1 MVIGVDINEANIG
14 QRVGVNQVAFA
25 VFKNL
30 VSVLPEGDKV
40 IALSKERPLPDMP
53 SSSEKLAYEIFGPK
67 RLWVLT
73 GLTKRLLFN
82 QPKIDVLFSPSHYTP
97 LLSRV
102 PSVIYLM
109 DLSYERFG
117 TEYFTSYDINQLKR
131 WTPLSCRKAKHI
143 ITISEFSK
151 KEIIDLYHVKPEK
164 ISVVY
169 PGFDREI
176 YHSKIP
182 KTKQLQV
189 RKKYGLRGKYFCY
202 VGTLQPRKNLLRL
215 VEAFAKLPNKEVK
228 LVIGGKKG
236 WLYDQIFDLVKKL
249 KLEERVIFLGFV
261 PNEDLPGLI
270 KGSIAY
276 VLPSLYE
283 GFGIPPVEAQAVGVP
298 VVVSA
303 VSSLP
308 EVVGASGIY
317 IQDPTDTDSIKKAL
331 VNAIGLR
338 KHEREA
344 IVEVGKE
351 NTKRFDW
358 EQSAK
363 KVHAILSTAAKG

>member
-1 MVIGVDINEANIG
+1 MVIGIDINEANIG
-14 QRVGVNQVAFA
+14 QRVGVNQVAYA
-25 VFKNL
+25 VFKSI
-30 VSVLPEGDKV
+30 VASLPEGDRA

-53 SSSEKLAYEIFGPK
+53 TESEKLKYEIFGPK

-73 GLTKRLLFN
+73 GLTKRLFLN
-82 QPKIDVLFSPSHYTP
+82 KPKIDVLFSPSHYTP
-97 LLSRV
+97 LLSIV

-117 TEYFTSYDINQLKR
+117 TEYFTTYDINQLKR

-143 ITISEFSK
+143 LTISEFSK
-151 KEIIDLYHVKPEK
+151 SEIVSLYKVKPEK
-164 ISVVY
+164 ITVVY
-169 PGFDREI
+169 PGFDRET

-189 RKKYGLRGKYFCY
+189 RRKYGLKGKYLCY
-202 VGTLQPRKNLLRL
+202 VGTLQPRKNLIKL
-215 VEAFAKLPNKEVK
+215 VEAFAKLENKQIK

-236 WLYDQIFDLVKKL
+236 WLFDTIFEQVKKL
-249 KLEERVIFLGFV
+249 NLEDRVKFLGFV

-270 KGSIAY
+270 KGSLAY

-283 GFGIPPVEAQAVGVP
+283 GFGMPPIEAQAVGVP
-298 VVVSA
+298 VVVSRI
-303 VSSLP
+303 SSLP

-317 IQDPTDTDSIKKAL
+317 IEDPSSVDSIRQAL
-331 VNAIGLR
+331 ENVISLR
-338 KHEREA
+338 KSEREA

-358 EQSAK
+358 EESAK
-363 KVHAILSTAAKG
+363 EIQLVLKQVSGK